1 MEILKL
7 ASASIIES
15 KGLLK
20 ETLMG
25 ELKAYRNI
33 SIKLA
38 ILSWSLSLA
47 GHYCYTVFNKDAMS
61 IQIMES
67 LYQSFL
73 TSLVF
78 ALVGYCLGTV
88 LGAHLQH
95 KRLDDIKRKRIE
107 RKRYIE
113 EQVSIRQ
120 AKLQGL

>member
-1 MEILKL
+1 MAQNIL
-7 ASASIIES
+7 ES

-38 ILSWSLSLA
+38 IIAWSLSLA
-47 GHYCYTVFNKDAMS
+47 IHYTCSIINKAAVS
-61 IQIMES
+61 IQIMEA

-73 TSLVF
+73 VSLVF
-78 ALVGYCLGTV
+78 ALVGYCLGSV
-88 LGAHLQH
+88 SGAHLQR
-95 KRLDDIKRKRIE
+95 KRFGNIKRKRDE

-113 EQVSIRQ
+113 EQIAIRQ
-120 AKLQGL
+120 AKLQVI